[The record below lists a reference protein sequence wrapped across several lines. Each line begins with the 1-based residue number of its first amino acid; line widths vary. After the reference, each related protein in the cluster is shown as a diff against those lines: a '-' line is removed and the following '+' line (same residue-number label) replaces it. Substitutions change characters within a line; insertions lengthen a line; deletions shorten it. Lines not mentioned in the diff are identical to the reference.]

1 MATVKLISGQIVQN
15 AQLTDIKHV
24 GEEGSREAIAHIG
37 DKTYDVYNSIIDGFN
52 DIWHEQMSYET
63 WKMTEGATR
72 FVEGSIE
79 AMQESPTD

>member
-1 MATVKLISGQIVQN
+1 MATVKLISGQVVEN
-15 AQLTDIKHV
+15 VKLTDTKHV

-79 AMQESPTD
+79 SVQESPTD